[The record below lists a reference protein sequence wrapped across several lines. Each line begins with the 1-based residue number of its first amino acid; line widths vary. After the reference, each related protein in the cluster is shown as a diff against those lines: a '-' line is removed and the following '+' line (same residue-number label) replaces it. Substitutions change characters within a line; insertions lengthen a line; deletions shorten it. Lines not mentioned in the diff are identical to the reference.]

1 MSGRFVVVSE
11 CLKTLAD
18 VAAADDA
25 RGVVGGM
32 ACPVAVEVVRYFA
45 DDAAGSEDIQVGE
58 NGVLT
63 DFEVFVADIASAE
76 YGGAVVGGKGFVVH
90 AAVEAGEVS
99 QVAECAPFAED
110 EGVEQAHFDIGMA
123 VEGEQ
128 EVVQSARVVV
138 VQQQAYAHT
147 AFCGKVH
154 EVEQQSAGNVVAPDV
169 VLQIEAVF
177 GRFDKGGA
185 GGKGF
190 VGVVQQIDIG

>member
-1 MSGRFVVVSE
+1 MKPDRRFFGLFERVLQPPGNRRFAAVAVESFAGLSLIRRVWTLCQSMRPVCIFGRGRLFDGFAVAQERVSGCFVVVSE

-45 DDAAGSEDIQVGE
+45 DDAAGGEDVQVGE

-90 AAVEAGEVS
+90 AAVEAGKSV
-99 QVAECAPFAED
+99 
-110 EGVEQAHFDIGMA
+110 
-123 VEGEQ
+123 
-128 EVVQSARVVV
+128 R
-138 VQQQAYAHT
+138 
-147 AFCGKVH
+147 
-154 EVEQQSAGNVVAPDV
+154 
-169 VLQIEAVF
+169 
-177 GRFDKGGA
+177 
-185 GGKGF
+185 
-190 VGVVQQIDIG
+190 